1 MVKKKKAPKHL
12 APAAESRAAEN
23 THGTTLVAEV
33 ANGGWVV
40 GILCIMMFLTPAI
53 GVPHETLLQDS
64 LKSMVVSFSALGAG
78 LLFFLQQRARREN
91 LRWHALMWLPVALML
106 HALCSMVWSHA
117 YLGGVE
123 AIRWFVFSLLLWIG
137 LNTLSRERL
146 PALAWAIHGGAV
158 VASVWTALQFWI
170 NFSYFAQGPNPAS
183 TFANRNF
190 FAEYVVCALP
200 FSFWLLVQA
209 RDSKFLLGLTF
220 TSALSIVALLMT
232 GTRSALAAMWLLLFV
247 VFPLVAFL
255 YRRQL
260 AFPAWSGLQRVLVV
274 LLLLVTVFGLGS
286 IETGNPKVR
295 ADLKGQT
302 ALERGLLR
310 TASAVGEEEFK
321 TGTLSVRLT
330 MWKATGKMIQ
340 ANPLAGVGAGAWEVF
355 APLYQTA
362 ESQLETD
369 YYAHN
374 EILQLLAEYGLV
386 GWLFVMALL
395 AYLAVAA
402 WRTFKS
408 RDGAAQ
414 AEAPLRATALSSLL
428 ALMIVSNAGFPWRLA
443 STGAIFAICLAVLA
457 ASDARLYKSS
467 RWTATA
473 MAWRPAYSRQLAL
486 TTALLMALAAY
497 ISHQAIQAEEKIVK
511 AVQMALSISLSRDPN
526 NPRWEP
532 TKSAMLNSLGQGV
545 SINPHYRKLTPM
557 VADEMARWGDWKTAI
572 RIWETVV
579 PSRPYVVVILA
590 NIARGYVQ
598 TGNLE
603 RAIYYLDR
611 CKEIQPQAPA
621 VRSLEIILLS
631 RTGQESEAIRLT
643 KKSLAEDVFDRD
655 IVNGAWVLG
664 LRNGDYELAI
674 QGMELR
680 NRKWPAERVDGL
692 LNLGNLYAYQKN
704 DEAKALSSYR
714 EALAAVPEEDRAAVR
729 KKIPVSFLAKL

>member
-1 MVKKKKAPKHL
+1 MVKKKKSPRHL
-12 APAAESRAAEN
+12 ALPAESVAPEGI
-23 THGTTLVAEV
+23 HGTTVVTEA
-33 ANGGWVV
+33 ANGTWVV
-40 GILCIMMFLTPAI
+40 AILCFMMFLTPAI
-53 GVPHETLLQDS
+53 GAPQETLLQDT
-64 LKSMVVSFSALGAG
+64 LKSTVVSFSALGAG
-78 LLFFLQQRARREN
+78 LLFFVQQRARREN
-91 LRWHALMWLPVALML
+91 LRWHPLMWLPVALML
-106 HALCSMVWSHA
+106 YALGSMVWSHA

-158 VASVWTALQFWI
+158 VASVWAALQFWI

-209 RDSKFLLGLTF
+209 RNPKLILGLTF

-247 VFPLVAFL
+247 VFPVVGFL

-260 AFPAWSGLQRVLVV
+260 FFPAWSGFQRVLVV
-274 LLLLVTVFGLGS
+274 VLLLVTVFGLGS
-286 IETGNPKVR
+286 IQTGNPKILGE
-295 ADLKGQT
+295 LKGQT

-310 TASAVGEEEFK
+310 TASAIGKDEFK
-321 TGTLSVRLT
+321 TGSFSIRLT
-330 MWKATGKMIQ
+330 MWKATGRMIQ
-340 ANPLAGVGAGAWEVF
+340 SNPLIGVGAGAWEVF

-374 EILQLLAEYGLV
+374 EILQLLAEYGLI
-386 GWLFVMALL
+386 GWFFVLALM
-395 AYLAVAA
+395 AYLALAV

-408 RDGAAQ
+408 QDDAAL

-443 STGAIFAICLAVLA
+443 STGAIFAICLALLT
-457 ASDARLYKSS
+457 ASDARLYKSG
-467 RWTATA
+467 RWIASAVT
-473 MAWRPAYSRQLAL
+473 WRPAYSRQLAL

-497 ISHQAIQAEEKIVK
+497 ISHQAMESEEKIVK
-511 AVQMALSISLSRDPN
+511 AVQMALAISQSRDPN
-526 NPRWEP
+526 NPRWDA
-532 TKSAMLNSLGQGV
+532 TKSAMLNSLGQGI

-611 CKEIQPQAPA
+611 CKKIQPQAPA

-643 KKSLAEDVFDRD
+643 KKSLTEDVFDRD

-692 LNLGNLYAYQKN
+692 LNLGNLYAHQKN

-714 EALAAVPEEDRAAVR
+714 EALAAAPEEDRNTVR
-729 KKIPVSFLAKL
+729 KKIPASFLAKL

>member
-1 MVKKKKAPKHL
+1 MVQKKKHPKHL
-12 APAAESRAAEN
+12 ALPAENPAADSSGGTPLAAE
-23 THGTTLVAEV
+23 VV
-33 ANGGWVV
+33 NGGWVV
-40 GILCIMMFLTPAI
+40 AMLCFMMFLTPAI
-53 GVPHETLLQDS
+53 GVPHETLLQDT

-78 LLFFLQQRARREN
+78 LLFFVQQRTHRKN

-106 HALCSMVWSHA
+106 YALCSMVWSHA

-123 AIRWFVFSLLLWIG
+123 AVRWFIFSLLLWTG

-200 FSFWLLVQA
+200 FSFWLLAQT
-209 RDSKFLLGLTF
+209 RESKLILGLTF
-220 TSALSIVALLMT
+220 TSALCIVALLMT

-247 VFPLVAFL
+247 VFPLVGFL

-260 AFPAWSGLQRVLVV
+260 AFADWSGLQRILVV
-274 LLLLVTVFGLGS
+274 PLLLVTVLGLGS
-286 IETGNPKVR
+286 IETGNPKVSGEFK
-295 ADLKGQT
+295 AQT
-302 ALERGLLR
+302 ALERGLFR
-310 TASAVGEEEFK
+310 TASAVEEDEFK
-321 TGTLSVRLT
+321 TGSFSVRLA
-330 MWKATGKMIQ
+330 MWKATGRMIQ
-340 ANPLAGVGAGAWEVF
+340 DNPLAGVGAGAWEVF

-395 AYLAVAA
+395 AYLTAAA
-402 WRTFKS
+402 WRTFKNH
-408 RDGAAQ
+408 DEAAQ
-414 AEAPLRATALSSLL
+414 AEAPLRATALASLL
-428 ALMIVSNAGFPWRLA
+428 ALLIVSNAGFPWRLA
-443 STGAIFAICLAVLA
+443 STGAIFAVCLAVLA
-457 ASDARLYKSS
+457 ASDARLYRYG
-467 RWTATA
+467 RWAATA
-473 MAWRPAYSRQLAL
+473 LAWRPAYSRQMAL
-486 TTALLMALAAY
+486 VTVLLTALAAY
-497 ISHQAIQAEEKIVK
+497 ISLQAAESEEKIVR
-511 AVQMALSISLSRDPN
+511 AVQMSLAISQSRDPN
-526 NPRWEP
+526 DPRWQS
-532 TKSAMLNSLGQGV
+532 TKSAMLDSLGQGI

-579 PSRPYVVVILA
+579 PSRPYVVAILA
-590 NIARGYVQ
+590 NIARGYVH

-603 RAIYYLDR
+603 KAIYYLDR
-611 CKEIQPQAPA
+611 CKKIQPQAPA
-621 VRSLEIILLS
+621 VRSLDIIILS
-631 RTGQESEAIRLT
+631 RTGQESEAVRLT

-655 IVNGAWVLG
+655 MVNGAWILG

-692 LNLGNLYAYQKN
+692 LNLAHLYTHQKN

-714 EALAAVPEEDRAAVR
+714 EALAATSKEDRDAVR
-729 KKIPVSFLAKL
+729 KKIPASFLAKL